1 MSTSVVTAPSLTT
14 AKNFLTK
21 AEKQSGS
28 LATWGIVAA
37 IALTA
42 YTAQSA
48 IIGFL
53 NFGIEAVGKSIVL
66 GGLGIVG
73 WMLFMWITNPR
84 TQTEL
89 RHLNYRWCRKVSTFM
104 MKADPFG
111 RMRAFA
117 NEYLQE
123 QWNRFNDAA
132 TKVQAMLQETRTKLE
147 KSREE
152 LVQKER
158 EAETLQSRYYNA
170 AAGGGGWASEEHRNG
185 FRTASAR
192 VKFLTDAIDKR
203 SKREQRL
210 LVFIKV
216 LDRMRETFRYQIEM
230 TRMTADH
237 LEEQYKEALSMDN
250 ATSAAASAFNQGDM
264 AQADKEVREYIEQL
278 TSEHI
283 ARAEMVMKEIPAL
296 TAVGDLQGD
305 IAEEE
310 MMRKLQALDT
320 ESTAALVAVESE
332 HRQITSGN
340 SGSTMELLHAKA
352 EPVQVRRYL
361 RR

>member
-1 MSTSVVTAPSLTT
+1 MSNAAPPSLTT

-28 LATWGIVAA
+28 IATW
-37 IALTA
+37 ALA
-42 YTAQSA
+42 
-48 IIGFL
+48 
-53 NFGIEAVGKSIVL
+53 
-66 GGLGIVG
+66 GLGIFVAYAARGPILGLLDFAIDATSKAITLGVLGVVG
-73 WMLFMWITNPR
+73 WMLFMWLANPR

-104 MKADPFG
+104 MKSDPFG

-132 TKVQAMLQETRTKLE
+132 TSVQAQLNETRTKLE
-147 KSREE
+147 KARTEMA
-152 LVQKER
+152 QKEK
-158 EAETLQSRYYNA
+158 EASTLQARYCPD
-170 AAGGGGWASEEHRNG
+170 GTTWASEEHRNG

-192 VKFLTDAIDKR
+192 VKFLADAIDKR
-203 SKREQRL
+203 EKREQRL

-310 MMRKLQALDT
+310 MMRKLQMLDT

-340 SGSTMELLHAKA
+340 SASTVELLHAKA
-352 EPVQVRRYL
+352 EPVPVRRYL
-361 RR
+361 RK